1 MGDVNPGEVV
11 GFSSV
16 IKPYHYTASARVT
29 SPVANLI
36 RTDAVKLHAWME
48 KDPAFGMLWM
58 HQTSQQLLL
67 RLNIVRVQLAAA
79 WA

>member
-1 MGDVNPGEVV
+1 MDETDECLARRAGQGDERAFVELVRRCEA
-11 GFSSV
+11 
-16 IKPYHYTASARVT
+16 T
-29 SPVANLI
+29 VANLI
-36 RTDAVKLHAWME
+36 RLDAVKLRTWME